1 MRFFLGLAILHIAL
15 VGTHVWASSHY
26 RDEME
31 DSEFAEFEDFEEDE
45 GAPVE
50 SNVSPQSMDSGDA
63 TSQDDEEI
71 AVVEVQYYLNCL
83 TTAKLTY
90 LVGFGLFFDNSLT

>member
-71 AVVEVQYYLNCL
+71 AVVEVGYSIINCL
-83 TTAKLTY
+83 TTAA
-90 LVGFGLFFDNSLT
+90 VS

>member
-71 AVVEVQYYLNCL
+71 AVVEVQNCL

-90 LVGFGLFFDNSLT
+90 LVGFGLFFDYSLT

>member
-1 MRFFLGLAILHIAL
+1 MKFFLGLAILHIAL

-45 GAPVE
+45 GTTVE
-50 SNVSPQSMDSGDA
+50 SNVSPSVLMDSRDA
-63 TSQDDEEI
+63 TSQDEEEI
-71 AVVEVQYYLNCL
+71 AVVEVE
-83 TTAKLTY
+83 
-90 LVGFGLFFDNSLT
+90 